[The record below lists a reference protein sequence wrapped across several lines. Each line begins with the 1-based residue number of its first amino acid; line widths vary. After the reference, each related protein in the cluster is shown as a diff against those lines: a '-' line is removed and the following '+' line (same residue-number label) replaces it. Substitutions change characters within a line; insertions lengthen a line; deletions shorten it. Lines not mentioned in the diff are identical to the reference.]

1 MEKNELLAGSEIF
14 EYLVS
19 RGSGDLDH
27 VIEAAESMSEEVEPA
42 DIRQSLQFAA
52 CLVGFYREVFPLFEQ
67 TGLYIL
73 FSTERK
79 KSAIAGYMS
88 GGTDGY
94 IIFANGFGNEIGKR
108 LREMVDY
115 DHIVTEEALMV
126 GLAMR
131 QLRYHLLCKRKVKPI
146 KKDDY
151 LKVRDPLL
159 KETIKL
165 YGAKMEQLGKSVTEK
180 TDSERLEWEFDTTVI
195 EAVALHRLEWGMS
208 IEELVSLA
216 LTEVQAQQRQI

>member
-1 MEKNELLAGSEIF
+1 
-14 EYLVS
+14 
-19 RGSGDLDH
+19 
-27 VIEAAESMSEEVEPA
+27 
-42 DIRQSLQFAA
+42 
-52 CLVGFYREVFPLFEQ
+52 
-67 TGLYIL
+67 
-73 FSTERK
+73 
-79 KSAIAGYMS
+79 
-88 GGTDGY
+88 
-94 IIFANGFGNEIGKR
+94 
-108 LREMVDY
+108 
-115 DHIVTEEALMV
+115 
-126 GLAMR
+126 MR

-165 YGAKMEQLGKSVTEK
+165 YGAKMEQLDKSVTEK